1 MKEFLRLQNSLPR
14 AQKVFLVLDQCNAM
28 HDEKGAAINIIESLP
43 HKLSSNVR
51 VLVGIP
57 TGTATLRVPTLNQW
71 QCIELLPISRI
82 DETLMVKRY
91 LKGSRGG
98 IDVALLQRLSQGAGQ
113 RGNVRF
119 VRTLLETSH
128 LEGGISWLRN
138 IPMHGLKDLWISIL
152 RRHEEN
158 LGVWIVRSILLCLV
172 MSNKGMTRK
181 ELISCVSYL
190 TSQRYELQPPLQ
202 RYRNIEIWNDSKS
215 S

>member
-1 MKEFLRLQNSLPR
+1 MKEFLRLQNSLSR

-43 HKLSSNVR
+43 HKLSPNVR

-190 TSQRYELQPPLQ
+190 TSQVYELHPPLP
-202 RYRNIEIWNDSKS
+202 RYWNIEIWNDFKS